1 LPDSLALRGKTA
13 GMLSID
19 EQIKLIERGIVDCI
33 SHEELV
39 KKLEKSAATGI
50 PLRVKAGFDPT
61 APDLHLGHTVLLQKL
76 KHFQDLGHEVYFL
89 IGDFTGMIG
98 DPTGKSETR
107 KALTREDVA
116 RNAESYKEQVFK
128 ILDPEKTK
136 VVFNSQWLAELD
148 SFAMIRLASEL
159 TVARMLERE
168 DFKVRFREGTPISIH
183 EFLYPLI
190 QGYDS
195 VAIEADVE
203 IGGTDQLFNLLM
215 GRDLQRSR
223 KQAPQVVLT
232 LPLLEGLD
240 GVQKMSKS
248 LGNYIGI
255 TELPNDI
262 YGKVLSLSDQ
272 LMFRY
277 YELLSDLGAEA
288 IAELKREM
296 EAGTRHP
303 KEIKK
308 QLARELTARFY
319 SEEAALQAEQNFE
332 KVFQKGGLPDDILEK
347 KIIATEDLW
356 LPQLLVDAGL
366 VTSTSDGRRMI
377 KQNAVSLDGEKVT
390 DINAVVKPHG
400 EVLLKV
406 GKLRYCKVCFQ

>member
-1 LPDSLALRGKTA
+1 MSGGIVSA
-13 GMLSID
+13 MQNNID
-19 EQIKLIERGIVDCI
+19 QQMALIERGIVECI
-33 SHEELV
+33 SREELR

-50 PLRVKAGFDPT
+50 PLRIKAGFDPT

-76 KHFQDLGHEVYFL
+76 KHFQDLGHDIYFL

-128 ILDPEKTK
+128 ILDPQKTK
-136 VVFNSQWLAELD
+136 VVFNSQWLSQLD

-168 DFKVRFREGTPISIH
+168 DFKVRFRAGSPISIH

-203 IGGTDQLFNLLM
+203 LGGTDQLFNLLM

-223 KQAPQVVLT
+223 QQSPQVVLT

-240 GVQKMSKS
+240 GVNKMSKS

-255 TELPNDI
+255 TESATDI
-262 YGKVLSLSDQ
+262 YGKLLSISDP

-277 YELLSDLGAEA
+277 YELLSDLGAAE
-288 IAELKREM
+288 IAALRQEM
-296 EAGTRHP
+296 ESGARHP

-308 QLARELTARFY
+308 QLARELTARFH
-319 SEEAALQAEQNFE
+319 SPEAAALAEQNFE
-332 KVFQKGGLPDDILEK
+332 QVFQKGGVPDDIPEK
-347 KIIATEDLW
+347 QMSGTEAIW
-356 LPQLLVDAGL
+356 LPQLLLDAGL
-366 VTSTSDGRRMI
+366 VSSSSDGRRMI
-377 KQNAVSLDGEKVT
+377 QQNAVS
-390 DINAVVKPHG
+390 INGKKISDVKAVVEPQG

-406 GKLRYCKVCFQ
+406 GKLRYCKVCFR

>member
-1 LPDSLALRGKTA
+1 MATVE
-13 GMLSID
+13 
-19 EQIKLIERGIVDCI
+19 EQIALLERGLVDCI
-33 SHEELV
+33 GHDELV
-39 KKLEKSAATGI
+39 KKLKKSEETGI

-76 KHFQDLGHEVYFL
+76 KHFQDFGHDIYFL

-116 RNAESYKEQVFK
+116 VNAESYKEQVFK

-136 VVFNSQWLAELD
+136 VVFNSEWLSKLD
-148 SFAMIRLASEL
+148 SFDMIRLASEL

-168 DFKVRFREGTPISIH
+168 DFKVRFREGNPISIH
-183 EFLYPLI
+183 EFMYPLI

-195 VAIEADVE
+195 VALKADVE
-203 IGGTDQLFNLLM
+203 LGGTDQLFNLLM

-223 KQAPQVVLT
+223 GQAPQVVLT

-240 GVQKMSKS
+240 GVNKMSKS
-248 LGNYIGI
+248 LGNYIGVS
-255 TELPNDI
+255 EPANDI
-262 YGKVLSLSDQ
+262 YGKVLSASDE

-277 YELLSDLGAEA
+277 YDLLSDLSRDEIAALKADMESGA
-288 IAELKREM
+288 L
-296 EAGTRHP
+296 HP

-308 QLARELTARFY
+308 QLARELTARFH
-319 SEEAALQAEQNFE
+319 SHDAALKAEENFE
-332 KVFQKGGLPDDILEK
+332 KVFRKGGLPDDIAEK
-347 KIIATEDLW
+347 KIHAEGDIW
-356 LPQLLVDAGL
+356 LPQLLVDL
-366 VTSTSDGRRMI
+366 EMVKSTSDGRRMI

-390 DINAVVKPHG
+390 DMKMNVAPQG
-400 EVLLKV
+400 EILVKV
-406 GKLRYCKVCFQ
+406 GKRRFCKVLFE

>member
-1 LPDSLALRGKTA
+1 MPSV
-13 GMLSID
+13 D

-33 SHEELV
+33 SREELV
-39 KKLEKSAATGI
+39 KKLEKSVATGI

-76 KHFQDLGHEVYFL
+76 KHFQDLGHDVYFL

-128 ILDPEKTK
+128 ILDPERTK
-136 VVFNSQWLAELD
+136 VVFNSQWLAGLD

-255 TELPNDI
+255 TEPPNDI

-277 YELLSDLGAEA
+277 YELLSDLGAAE
-288 IAELKREM
+288 IAVLKKEM

-308 QLARELTARFY
+308 QLARELTARFH
-319 SEEAALQAEQNFE
+319 SEAAALQAEQNFE

-347 KIIATEDLW
+347 QMSTTEDLW

>member
-1 LPDSLALRGKTA
+1 
-13 GMLSID
+13 LSGGIVSAMQNNID
-19 EQIKLIERGIVDCI
+19 QQMALIERGIVECI
-33 SHEELV
+33 SREELR

-50 PLRVKAGFDPT
+50 PLRIKAGFDPT

-76 KHFQDLGHEVYFL
+76 KHFQDLGHDIYFL

-128 ILDPEKTK
+128 ILDPQKTK
-136 VVFNSQWLAELD
+136 VVFNSQWLSQLD

-168 DFKVRFREGTPISIH
+168 DFKVRFRAGSPISIH

-203 IGGTDQLFNLLM
+203 LGGTDQLFNLLM

-223 KQAPQVVLT
+223 QQSPQVVLT

-240 GVQKMSKS
+240 GVNKMSKS

-255 TELPNDI
+255 TESATDI
-262 YGKVLSLSDQ
+262 YGKLLSISDP

-277 YELLSDLGAEA
+277 YELLSDLGAAE
-288 IAELKREM
+288 IAALRQEM
-296 EAGTRHP
+296 ESGARHP

-308 QLARELTARFY
+308 QLARELTARFH
-319 SEEAALQAEQNFE
+319 SPEAAALAEQNFE
-332 KVFQKGGLPDDILEK
+332 QVFQKGGVPDDIPEK
-347 KIIATEDLW
+347 QMSGTEAIW
-356 LPQLLVDAGL
+356 LPQLLLDAGL
-366 VTSTSDGRRMI
+366 VSSSSDGRRMI
-377 KQNAVSLDGEKVT
+377 QQNAVS
-390 DINAVVKPHG
+390 INGKKISDVKAVVEPQG

-406 GKLRYCKVCFQ
+406 GKLRYCKVCFR

>member
-1 LPDSLALRGKTA
+1 MS
-13 GMLSID
+13 SID
-19 EQIKLIERGIVDCI
+19 EQIKLIERGVIDCI
-33 SHEELV
+33 SREELV
-39 KKLEKSAATGI
+39 KKLEKSVATGI

-76 KHFQDLGHEVYFL
+76 KHFQDLGHDVYFL

-168 DFKVRFREGTPISIH
+168 DFKVRFREGNPISIH

-195 VAIEADVE
+195 VALEADVE

-240 GVQKMSKS
+240 GVNKMSKS

-255 TELPNDI
+255 TESANDI
-262 YGKVLSLSDQ
+262 YGKILSISDQ

-277 YELLSDLGAEA
+277 YELLSDLGGEQ
-288 IAELKREM
+288 IAQLKKEM
-296 EAGTRHP
+296 EDGSLHP

-308 QLARELTARFY
+308 QLARELTARFH
-319 SEEAALQAEQNFE
+319 SVEAASQAEQNFE
-332 KVFQKGGLPDDILEK
+332 QVFQKGGLPDDIQVVE
-347 KIIATEDLW
+347 ITASEDLW
-356 LPQLLVDAGL
+356 LPQLLVDMEL
-366 VTSTSDGRRMI
+366 VKSTSDGRRMI

-390 DINAVVKPHG
+390 DVNAVVKPQG
-400 EVLLKV
+400 EVLVKV
-406 GKLRYCKVCFQ
+406 GKLRYCKVCFR